1 MFDNKSTQTFS
12 YLTGAAAV
20 FSVYKK
26 LVLIKLS
33 IVVKTEKTDIY
44 HVKLFEN
51 CIHLHCY
58 LTIKLKIMFNWFNTL
73 FSPNDNPDITQSL
86 IVLLIAISV
95 GFFVGRIKIGNISLG
110 VSAVMFVGL
119 FLGHYGYRMDES
131 ILVFVRD
138 FGLILFV
145 YGIGIQVGPTF
156 FSSFKKD
163 GILFNLL
170 AVGAV
175 LLGGIIT
182 YLVHVI
188 TNVDIEN
195 AVGLMSGSVTNTPG
209 LGAAKAT
216 LQEIQSKFPTKVFS
230 DPTIAYAITYP
241 LGVLGIILTII
252 LSKSVLKIDL
262 KKESDLLKSKTT
274 DKENSIVREKCRV
287 LNEQLVGKS
296 IYQIFKELDIHDVI
310 ISRLKHSG
318 SKIVYSP
325 SLDAKID
332 FRDVL
337 MVVGNKKDIAH
348 FIGIVGKV
356 SSDLFI
362 ESEED
367 VVARMIFVTKKSAT
381 HKTLAELDL
390 YNKFDLK
397 VTRVV
402 RSGLE
407 LLAQPSLELFYG
419 DKLLIV
425 GNKEAINEVSNIIGN
440 SEKNLLEPDFLSLF
454 GGLIIGIIVG
464 SIPIF
469 IPSLPVPLKLGFA
482 AGPLLTALFISRYG
496 GIGAIHSYINNGAVH
511 FMKDLGICLF
521 FAAVGIHAG
530 AAFYDNFIK
539 FNGWLWIYYGC
550 FITFIPLIVMVLLAR
565 FVFKLNF
572 YELVGIMSGA
582 YTDPAALAF
591 STKFLDSDIPNQ
603 SYATVYPLVTITRI
617 FIAQLL
623 ILLFAS

>member
-1 MFDNKSTQTFS
+1 MFD
-12 YLTGAAAV
+12 
-20 FSVYKK
+20 
-26 LVLIKLS
+26 
-33 IVVKTEKTDIY
+33 
-44 HVKLFEN
+44 
-51 CIHLHCY
+51 
-58 LTIKLKIMFNWFNTL
+58 WFNTL
-73 FSPNDNPDITQSL
+73 FSPNNEPDITQSL

-95 GFFVGRIKIGNISLG
+95 GFFAGRIRIGNISLG

-145 YGIGIQVGPTF
+145 YGIGIQVGPSF

-163 GILFNLL
+163 GLLFNLL

-175 LLGGIIT
+175 VLGGIIT
-182 YLVHVI
+182 YLIHIVTKI
-188 TNVDIEN
+188 DIEN

-209 LGAAKAT
+209 LGAAKST
-216 LQEIQSKFPTKVFS
+216 LQEIQNQFPSKVFS

-241 LGVLGIILTII
+241 LGVFGIILTII
-252 LSKSVLKIDL
+252 LSKSVLRIDL
-262 KKESDLLKSKTT
+262 IKETLSLKNKTSDKENIIINEKCRITNSDLL
-274 DKENSIVREKCRV
+274 
-287 LNEQLVGKS
+287 GKS
-296 IYQIFKELDIHDVI
+296 IYQIFKELDIHNVI
-310 ISRLKHSG
+310 ISRLKNSG
-318 SKIVYSP
+318 SKVVYSP
-325 SLDAKID
+325 SLDTKIHD
-332 FRDVL
+332 KDVL
-337 MVVGNKKDIAH
+337 MVVGNQKDVDH
-348 FIGIVGKV
+348 FIHLVGKI
-356 SSDLFI
+356 STDLFI
-362 ESEED
+362 ETGED
-367 VVARMIFVTKKSAT
+367 LIAKFVFVTTKAAT

-390 YNKFDLK
+390 HNKFDLK

-425 GNKEAINEVSNIIGN
+425 GNKEAIAEVEKIIGN
-440 SEKNLLEPDFLSLF
+440 SEKHLLEPDFLSLF
-454 GGLIIGIIVG
+454 GGLIIGIIIG

-482 AGPLLTALFISRYG
+482 AGPLITALFISRYG
-496 GIGAIHSYINNGAVH
+496 GVGAIHSYINNGAIY

-550 FITFIPLIVMVLLAR
+550 YITFIPLIIMVLVGR
-565 FVFKLNF
+565 YIFKLNF
-572 YELVGIMSGA
+572 YQLVGIMSGA

-591 STKFLDSDIPNQ
+591 STKYLDSEIPNQ
-603 SYATVYPLVTITRI
+603 SYATVYPMVTISRI

>member
-1 MFDNKSTQTFS
+1 MFDWF
-12 YLTGAAAV
+12 
-20 FSVYKK
+20 YK
-26 LVLIKLS
+26 
-33 IVVKTEKTDIY
+33 
-44 HVKLFEN
+44 
-51 CIHLHCY
+51 
-58 LTIKLKIMFNWFNTL
+58 L

-95 GFFVGRIKIGNISLG
+95 GFFVGRIKVRNVSLG

-131 ILVFVRD
+131 ILVFARD

-145 YGIGIQVGPTF
+145 YGIGIQVGPSF

-163 GILFNLL
+163 GLLFNIL
-170 AVGAV
+170 AVGSV

-182 YLVHVI
+182 YCIHYFAKI
-188 TNVDIEN
+188 DIEN

-209 LGAAKAT
+209 LGAAKST
-216 LQEIQSKFPTKVFS
+216 LQEIQNQFPSKVFG

-241 LGVLGIILTII
+241 LGVFGIILTII

-262 KKESDLLKSKTT
+262 HKESLFLKIKTSNN
-274 DKENSIVREKCRV
+274 ENKIIHEKCRITNQE
-287 LNEQLVGKS
+287 LLGKS
-296 IYQIFKELDIHDVI
+296 IYQIYKELDIHNVI
-310 ISRLKHSG
+310 ISRLKNSG
-318 SKIVYSP
+318 SKVVYSP
-325 SLDAKID
+325 SLDSKIHHK
-332 FRDVL
+332 DVL
-337 MVVGNKKDIAH
+337 MVVGNRKDVDH
-348 FIGIVGKV
+348 FIELTGKV
-356 SSDLFI
+356 STDLFI

-367 VVARMIFVTKKSAT
+367 VVAKNILVTRKSAT

-390 YNKFDLK
+390 HNKFDLK
-397 VTRVV
+397 VTRVI

-425 GNKEAINEVSNIIGN
+425 GNKEAITEVEKIIGN
-440 SEKNLLEPDFLSLF
+440 SEKSLLEPDFLSLF
-454 GGLIIGIIVG
+454 GGLIVGIIVG

-496 GIGAIHSYINNGAVH
+496 GVGVIHSYINNGAVY

-530 AAFYDNFIK
+530 AAFYENFIK

-550 FITFIPLIVMVLLAR
+550 FITFIPLILMVLVSR

-572 YELVGIMSGA
+572 YQLVGIMSGA

-591 STKFLDSDIPNQ
+591 STKYLDSDIPNQ
-603 SYATVYPLVTITRI
+603 SYATVYPLVTISRI
-617 FIAQLL
+617 LVAQLL

>member
-1 MFDNKSTQTFS
+1 MFD
-12 YLTGAAAV
+12 
-20 FSVYKK
+20 
-26 LVLIKLS
+26 
-33 IVVKTEKTDIY
+33 
-44 HVKLFEN
+44 
-51 CIHLHCY
+51 
-58 LTIKLKIMFNWFNTL
+58 WFNTL
-73 FSPNDNPDITQSL
+73 FFPASEPDITQSL

-95 GFFVGRIKIGNISLG
+95 GFFVGRIRIGNVSLG

-145 YGIGIQVGPTF
+145 YGIGIQVGPSF

-163 GILFNLL
+163 GLLFNLL

-175 LLGGIIT
+175 VLGGLITYGIHIIT
-182 YLVHVI
+182 KI
-188 TNVDIEN
+188 DIEN

-216 LQEIQSKFPTKVFS
+216 LQEIQNQFPTKVFS

-241 LGVLGIILTII
+241 LGVFGIITTII
-252 LSKSVLKIDL
+252 LSKSIFKIDL
-262 KKESDLLKSKTT
+262 AKESLSLQKKSLDT
-274 DKENSIVREKCRV
+274 ENKIIHEKCRITNPE
-287 LNEQLVGKS
+287 LLGKS
-296 IYQIFKELDIHDVI
+296 IYQIFKELDSHNII
-310 ISRLKHSG
+310 ISRLKNSG
-318 SKIVYSP
+318 SKVVYSP
-325 SLDAKID
+325 SLDTKIHD
-332 FRDVL
+332 KDVV
-337 MVVGNKKDIAH
+337 MVVGNQKDVTRFIAV
-348 FIGIVGKV
+348 VGKI
-356 SSDLFI
+356 STDLFI
-362 ESEED
+362 ESESD
-367 VVARMIFVTKKSAT
+367 VVARFIFVTNKKAT

-390 YNKFDLK
+390 HNKFDLK

-425 GNKEAINEVSNIIGN
+425 GNKEAICEIEKIIGN

-454 GGLIIGIIVG
+454 GGLIIGIIIG

-496 GIGAIHSYINNGAVH
+496 GVGAIHSYINNGAIH

-550 FITFIPLIVMVLLAR
+550 YITFIPLIIMVLLGR

-572 YELVGIMSGA
+572 YQLVGIMSGA

-591 STKFLDSDIPNQ
+591 STKYLDSEIPNQ
-603 SYATVYPLVTITRI
+603 SYATVYPLVTIARI

>member
-1 MFDNKSTQTFS
+1 MFD
-12 YLTGAAAV
+12 
-20 FSVYKK
+20 
-26 LVLIKLS
+26 
-33 IVVKTEKTDIY
+33 
-44 HVKLFEN
+44 
-51 CIHLHCY
+51 
-58 LTIKLKIMFNWFNTL
+58 WFNTL
-73 FSPNDNPDITQSL
+73 FSPNNEPDITQSL

-95 GFFVGRIKIGNISLG
+95 GFFAGRIRIGNISLG

-145 YGIGIQVGPTF
+145 YGIGIQVGPSF

-163 GILFNLL
+163 GLLFNLL

-175 LLGGIIT
+175 VLGGIIT
-182 YLVHVI
+182 YLIHIVTKI
-188 TNVDIEN
+188 DIEN

-209 LGAAKAT
+209 LGAAKST
-216 LQEIQSKFPTKVFS
+216 LQEIQNQFPSKVFS

-241 LGVLGIILTII
+241 LGVFGIILTII
-252 LSKSVLKIDL
+252 LSKSVLRIDL
-262 KKESDLLKSKTT
+262 IKETLSLKNKTSDKENIIINEKCRITNSDLL
-274 DKENSIVREKCRV
+274 
-287 LNEQLVGKS
+287 GKS
-296 IYQIFKELDIHDVI
+296 IYQIFKELDIHNVI
-310 ISRLKHSG
+310 ISRLKNSG
-318 SKIVYSP
+318 SKVVYSP
-325 SLDAKID
+325 SLDTKIHD
-332 FRDVL
+332 KDVL
-337 MVVGNKKDIAH
+337 MVVGNQKDVDH
-348 FIGIVGKV
+348 FIHLVGKI
-356 SSDLFI
+356 STDLFI
-362 ESEED
+362 ETGED
-367 VVARMIFVTKKSAT
+367 LIAKFVFVTTKAAT

-390 YNKFDLK
+390 HNKFDLK

-407 LLAQPSLELFYG
+407 LLAQPSLEFFYG

-425 GNKEAINEVSNIIGN
+425 GNKEAIAEVEKIIGN
-440 SEKNLLEPDFLSLF
+440 SEKHLLEPDFLSLF
-454 GGLIIGIIVG
+454 GGLIIGIIIG

-482 AGPLLTALFISRYG
+482 AGPLITALFISRYG
-496 GIGAIHSYINNGAVH
+496 GVGAIHSYINNGAIY

-550 FITFIPLIVMVLLAR
+550 YITFIPLIIMVLVGR
-565 FVFKLNF
+565 YIFKLNF
-572 YELVGIMSGA
+572 YQLVGIMSGA

-591 STKFLDSDIPNQ
+591 STKYLDSEIPNQ
-603 SYATVYPLVTITRI
+603 SYATVYPMVTISRI